1 MVVVA
6 VDRGGSE
13 IGAEAT
19 TAQGGA
25 ETTVAA
31 GITAVGAGMEVTV
44 EGTEEGDMDEMV
56 VVGATGNNRKDP
68 NTINMPP
75 SPPCRLL
82 VTGTLTVFH
91 V

>member
-19 TAQGGA
+19 TSEGGT

-31 GITAVGAGMEVTV
+31 GITAVGAGMEATV
-44 EGTEEGDMDEMV
+44 EGTEEGGMDEMV
-56 VVGATGNNRKDP
+56 VVGATGSNRKDP

-75 SPPCRLL
+75 IPSLSTR
-82 VTGTLTVFH
+82 TDR
-91 V
+91 